1 MTSLKTD
8 ANPSEP
14 RSWKRM
20 LLVTVTPFERI
31 VLCALLAWLPLYA
44 LYCCQLDRTDDART
58 TVLWFGI
65 AFFALGGLRVWFSRG
80 STWSGWILAWGCF
93 LVLAAFV
100 VPWDNAKD
108 FVHQLGSLIF

>member
-1 MTSLKTD
+1 
-8 ANPSEP
+8 
-14 RSWKRM
+14 M